1 MKTVV
6 ISLARRVD
14 RRADF
19 ERWNRGQPLSFSF
32 MTAFDGERIEERR
45 LVAGGLLA
53 EDERNFGKA
62 ALANALSHATLW
74 RDCAAGR
81 EPYFILEDD
90 VCLRGDF
97 WRHAKPLLERH
108 LAAADLIALGYN
120 TDSVVALQGSDGVV
134 SAMRFDETAKRR
146 PGYFDAYARLHD
158 QRPNLLRC
166 VQFWG
171 LLAYAVTPQ
180 GAARLLANCL
190 PLSSCDGV
198 PLIGTDRV
206 VRPYGL
212 DSMVNLALARGR
224 VRACAAYPALA
235 LGPNSQAT
243 SDIQTAA
250 SPALVAVGGAEV

>member
-212 DSMVNLALARGR
+212 DSMVNLALAKGR

>member
-14 RRADF
+14 RRAEF
-19 ERWNRGQPLSFSF
+19 QRWNRGQPLSFSV
-32 MTAFDGERIEERR
+32 MTAVDGDRIDEGK
-45 LVAGGLLA
+45 LVACGLLA
-53 EDERNFGKA
+53 EGERNFGKA

-74 RDCAAGR
+74 RDCASGR

-108 LAAADLIALGYN
+108 LAAADLITLGYN

-146 PGYFDAYARLHD
+146 PGYFEAYARLHD
-158 QRPNLLRC
+158 ARPNLMRC
-166 VQFWG
+166 IQFWG
-171 LLAYAVTPQ
+171 LLAYVVTPP
-180 GAARLLANCL
+180 GAARLLESCL
-190 PLSSCDGV
+190 PLSSRDSV
-198 PLIGTDRV
+198 PLVGTDRL

-212 DSMVNLALARGR
+212 DSMVNLALSRGR
-224 VRACAAYPALA
+224 VRACACYPALA

-243 SDIQTAA
+243 SDIQTAG
-250 SPALVAVGGAEV
+250 PALVPVGCAEG